1 MRIISDDVWE
11 KDYADLEKE
20 TIEITDDEWN
30 LIEKAWHYEAREI
43 ETYQYCFSRY
53 LKELL
58 RLKQC
63 QN

>member
-30 LIEKAWHYEAREI
+30 LIEKGWHYEARTI
-43 ETYQYCFSRY
+43 ETYRYGFSRY
-53 LKELL
+53 LKDLMT
-58 RLKQC
+58 LKGYY
-63 QN
+63 